1 MAKAPN
7 LLTDVAMCVY
17 TKAWGPQALA
27 SESFRSAAMHTV
39 THGPFR
45 GGAGVTH
52 TRAGSESKDVL
63 TKMQSGPAIP
73 SGQQTVQ
80 SCVD

>member
-39 THGPFR
+39 THEPSEKGQ
-45 GGAGVTH
+45 GLHTH
-52 TRAGSESKDVL
+52 GLAVSPRTS
-63 TKMQSGPAIP
+63 
-73 SGQQTVQ
+73 
-80 SCVD
+80 